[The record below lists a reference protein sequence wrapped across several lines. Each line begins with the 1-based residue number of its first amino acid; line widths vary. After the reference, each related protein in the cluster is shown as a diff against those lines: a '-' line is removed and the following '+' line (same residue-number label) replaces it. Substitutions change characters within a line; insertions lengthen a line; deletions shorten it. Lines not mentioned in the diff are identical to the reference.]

1 MDNAT
6 FRLTT
11 ANTRIVVDS
20 SSNVPE
26 RLQRQHRMIEVPTLI
41 NFGADSYRNN
51 IDITTEEFYRRMES
65 SSVAP
70 TTSQPPPSFFAE
82 AYRQAFQEGAERILV
97 FTVSSHLSGTYN
109 SAVQAAKEF
118 GTERFLLWDSVSVSI
133 GGGWQALKT
142 AEMLA
147 SGVELSALETAL
159 KHIRDTTAIYFTTE
173 TLKYLARSGRVSNLQ
188 AGIGDLLQVKP
199 LLQIAAGRAETLG
212 RVRGRNKS
220 VREILDRLVAAM
232 NGRPARVAVA
242 HAAAQADADALAAE
256 ARAVLDV
263 RDELYIVDIGPAIA
277 CLAGPGTL
285 AVAGHPIDA

>member
-1 MDNAT
+1 MDIADI
-6 FRLTT
+6 RLTT

-26 RLQRQHRMIEVPTLI
+26 RLQQQHRMIEVPTLI

-51 IDITTEEFYRRMES
+51 IDITTAEFYRRMES

-82 AYRQAFQEGAERILV
+82 AYRQALQEGADYILV

-118 GTERFLLWDSVSVSI
+118 EGDRFLLWDSGSVSI
-133 GGGWQALKT
+133 GGGWQAL
-142 AEMLA
+142 AAAQLLA
-147 SGVELSALETAL
+147 SGTELPALQAAL
-159 KHIRDTTAIYFTTE
+159 AHIRDTTAIHFTTE

-199 LLQIAAGRAETLG
+199 LLQIAGGRAETLG

-220 VREILDRLVAAM
+220 IREILDRLVAAM

-242 HAAAQADADALAAE
+242 HAAAQAEAEALAAE
-256 ARAVLDV
+256 ARAALDV
-263 RDELYIVDIGPAIA
+263 RDELHIVDIGPAIA

-285 AVAGHPIDA
+285 AIAGHPVDA